1 MAYLGTQITIWLALA
16 VALGFVIGF
25 LLRGLGV
32 NKRLD
37 MFRREMREAK
47 SEARALRKRVK
58 ELETDLAQQATETAA
73 PVVVEAEPSSEPQDL
88 KKIRGIG
95 PAIEKK
101 LHALEI
107 THYAQIANFSTEDIE
122 RINGKLNFKG
132 RIEREKWIEQAAELA
147 AA

>member
-147 AA
+147 SA